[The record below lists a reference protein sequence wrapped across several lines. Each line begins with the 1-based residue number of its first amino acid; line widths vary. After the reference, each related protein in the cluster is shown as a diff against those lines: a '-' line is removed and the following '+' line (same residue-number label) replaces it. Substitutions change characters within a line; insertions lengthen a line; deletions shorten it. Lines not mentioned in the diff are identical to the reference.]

1 MACKRFTKAAAMLL
15 GGAAAVAVA
24 DFTNPVLWE
33 DLADLD
39 IFRVDDT
46 FYYSASTMAY
56 SPGAPILRSYD
67 LVNWEFIGHSVPVL
81 DFGDNYDLNGGQA
94 YVQGI
99 WASFCNYR
107 PANQLFYWGGCMRSD
122 LKTHIYTASD
132 PSGEWSKH
140 AIIDNCY
147 YDAGL
152 LIDPAD
158 DTLYVA
164 YGSTNIS
171 VAQLSADGTTQVST
185 QVVFKSPSDPG
196 YIEGS
201 RFYKINDTYYIFL
214 TRPPDAEYVLKS
226 TTGPFGPY
234 EGRYLVDRV
243 AAPVAGGGAPHQGGI
258 VDTPN
263 GDWYYMSFI
272 DAYPGGRMPVLAP
285 ITWDDEGWPSVTLV
299 DGVWGDTYPSP
310 DVPTPSQEVQ
320 SPVGID
326 TFSGSSL
333 SHQWE
338 WNHNPD
344 NTKWSLDGGLRLQA
358 ATVTGDLYAAR
369 NTLTHRII
377 GPASVGTIVMDYSSM
392 TDGDRAGLSLFR
404 DQSAWIGIVKDDG
417 ATKVAMW
424 EGITMDSSWNTN
436 STGTEVASA
445 GISGSKV
452 YLKVEVDI
460 APAGTHQGVFSYSVD
475 GATFTRLGPA
485 FTMNTA
491 WQYFIGY
498 RFGIFNF
505 ATQALGGSVLVD
517 SFEMQLA

>member
-1 MACKRFTKAAAMLL
+1 MASRSFTKRAVMIL

-67 LVNWEFIGHSVPVL
+67 LANWEFIGHSVPTL
-81 DFGDNYDLNGGQA
+81 DFGDAYDLNGGQA

-107 PANQLFYWGGCMRSD
+107 PSNKLFYWGGCIRSD

-140 AIIDNCY
+140 AVIDNCY

-152 LIDPAD
+152 FIDPDD
-158 DTLYVA
+158 DTMYVA
-164 YGSTNIS
+164 YGSTNIN
-171 VAQLSADGTTQVST
+171 VAQLSADGTTQVSN
-185 QVVFKSPSDPG
+185 QVVYESPSNPG

-201 RFYKINDTYYIFL
+201 RMYKINGRHYIFL
-214 TRPPDAEYVLKS
+214 TRPPDAEYVLMS
-226 TTGPFGPY
+226 NDGPFGPY

-243 AAPVAGGGAPHQGGI
+243 GAPVASAGAPHQGGI

-285 ITWDDEGWPSVTLV
+285 ITFDDEGWPTVELV
-299 DGVWGDTYPSP
+299 NGAWGETYPSP
-310 DVPTPSQEVQ
+310 NVPTPPREVE

-326 TFSGSSL
+326 NFSGSSL

-344 NTKWSLDGGLRLQA
+344 NTKWSLDGGLRLQT
-358 ATVTGDLYAAR
+358 ATVTDDLYAAR

-377 GPASVGTIVMDYSSM
+377 GPASSGTIVLDFSSM
-392 TDGDRAGLSLFR
+392 ADGDRAGLSLFR
-404 DQSAWIGIVKDDG
+404 DQSAWIGIVKDAG
-417 ATKVAMW
+417 ATRLAVW
-424 EGITMDSSWNTN
+424 DDITMDSSWNTN
-436 STGTEVASA
+436 STGSEVATA
-445 GISGSKV
+445 DISGTKV
-452 YLKVEVDI
+452 YLRVEADI
-460 APAGTHQGVFSYSVD
+460 APAGTKQGVFSYSTD
-475 GATFTRLGPA
+475 GETFTTLGPV

-505 ATQALGGSVLVD
+505 ATQALGGSVLVE
-517 SFEMQLA
+517 SFEMQLV

>member
-1 MACKRFTKAAAMLL
+1 MPPRGLRHNMKAALL
-15 GGAAAVAVA
+15 LLCSAVTTTTMA

-67 LVNWEFIGHSVPVL
+67 LANWEFVGHSVPVL
-81 DFGDNYDLNGGQA
+81 DFGDAYDLNGGQA

-107 PANQLFYWGGCMRSD
+107 PSNKLFYWGGCIRSD

-132 PSGEWSKH
+132 VAGEWSKH
-140 AIIDNCY
+140 AVIDTCY

-152 LIDPAD
+152 LVDTD

-164 YGSTNIS
+164 YGNTNIS
-171 VAQLSADGTTQVST
+171 VAQLSADGTGEVST
-185 QVVFKSPSDPG
+185 QVVYESPI

-201 RFYKINDTYYIFL
+201 RFYNINGTYYIFL
-214 TRPPDAEYVLKS
+214 TRPPDAEFVLKS
-226 TTGPFGPY
+226 TNGPS
-234 EGRYLVDRV
+234 
-243 AAPVAGGGAPHQGGI
+243 GGI
-258 VDTPN
+258 VDTPG

-285 ITWDDEGWPSVTLV
+285 ITWDDDGWPSVTL
-299 DGVWGDTYPSP
+299 DANGGWAATYPSP
-310 DVPTPSQEVQ
+310 GVPTPPREVE
-320 SPVGID
+320 SPVGVD
-326 TFSGSSL
+326 EFSGTAL

-344 NTKWSLDGGLRLQA
+344 NTKWSLDGGLRLQT
-358 ATVTGDLYAAR
+358 ATVTDDLYAAR

-377 GPASVGTIVMDYSSM
+377 GPKSAGTIVLDYSSM
-392 TDGDRAGLSLFR
+392 ADGDRAGLSLFR
-404 DQSAWIGIVKDDG
+404 DQSAWIGIIKDAG
-417 ATKVAMW
+417 ATKIAVW
-424 EGITMDSSWNTN
+424 DDITMDSSWNTN
-436 STGTEVASA
+436 STGSEVASA
-445 GISGSKV
+445 DISGSRV
-452 YLKVEVDI
+452 WLRVDADI
-460 APAGTHQGVFSYSVD
+460 APAGTKQGVFSYSTD
-475 GATFTRLGPA
+475 GTTFTNLGSA

-505 ATQALGGSVLVD
+505 ATQALGGSVLVE
-517 SFEMQLA
+517 SFEMQLS